1 MTKTVGVE
9 GLLLI
14 GGAEREAEHRQRFDV
29 FAPADGE
36 RIGSAARASIAD
48 VNAAVQAARA
58 GFEAW
63 SALAV
68 GQREEILL
76 RAAERVEA
84 HSDALTELLIDES
97 GSTFTKAKY
106 EVLKGV
112 ELLRTAAGE
121 ARRLYGDT
129 FPNDRAHRMSMVFRE
144 PMGIVAS
151 ISPFNAPLALFAKM
165 TVFPLAAGNAVVAKP
180 SEETPLIALAYA
192 KLILEA
198 GLPAG
203 TLNVVTGFGQDCGD
217 ALVHHRDIQAVAFTG
232 STQVGRAIGR
242 VAADHMKRVQL
253 ELGGKNP
260 LLVLRDFDVEKAAH
274 LACVG
279 AFSHAGQICMSGSR
293 IIVERP
299 IAAAFCAAL
308 KRRCEGLKLGDL
320 RDASTAY
327 GPVINARAL
336 EKIERHVRDALE
348 RGATLLTGGA
358 VERGLVYRPTVLV
371 DPPTT
376 CSVHSEETFGPLAS
390 VYVVDDVEA
399 AVALAN
405 DSEFGLSAGVLTNDL
420 RLGMSLSRR
429 IRAGSVHVGTHSF
442 WSDALAPIGGYG
454 YSGIGR
460 SGGKYSLDHFTELKW
475 VSVELGETNLPF

>member
-1 MTKTVGVE
+1 MTKTQGVE

-14 GGAEREAEHRQRFDV
+14 GGAQRESESRQRFDV
-29 FAPADGE
+29 FAPAGGQK
-36 RIGSAARASIAD
+36 IGSAARASASD
-48 VNAAVQAARA
+48 VEQAVQAARR
-58 GFEAW
+58 GFVAW

-76 RAAERVEA
+76 RAADRVQANAAE
-84 HSDALTELLIDES
+84 LTELLIDES
-97 GSTFTKAKY
+97 GSTLTKAKY

-129 FPNDRAHRMSMVFRE
+129 FPNDRPHRMSMVFRE
-144 PMGIVAS
+144 PMGIVAA

-192 KLILEA
+192 KLIMDA

-203 TLNVVTGFGQDCGD
+203 ALNVVTGFGQDCGD
-217 ALVHHRDIQAVAFTG
+217 ALVQHGDIQAVAFTG

-260 LLVLRDFDVEKAAH
+260 LLVLKDYEVEKAAH

-299 IAAAFCAAL
+299 IADAFCAAL
-308 KRRCEGLKLGDL
+308 KRRCEELSLADL
-320 RDASTAY
+320 RDAKTAY
-327 GPVINARAL
+327 GPVINQRAL
-336 EKIERHVRDALE
+336 DKIERHVRDALTQ
-348 RGATLLTGGA
+348 GATLLTGGA
-358 VERGLVYRPTVLV
+358 IERGLVYRPTVLLN
-371 DPPTT
+371 PPRT
-376 CSVHSEETFGPLAS
+376 CAVHTEETFGPLAS
-390 VYVVDDVEA
+390 VYVVEDAEA
-399 AVALAN
+399 ALALAN

-420 RLGMSLSRR
+420 RLAMNLARR
-429 IRAGSVHVGTHSF
+429 LRAGSVHLGTHSF

-475 VSVELGETNLPF
+475 VSVELGETAMPF

>member
-1 MTKTVGVE
+1 MTKTVGVQ

-14 GGAEREAEHRQRFDV
+14 DGALRESESGLRFDV
-29 FAPADGE
+29 LAPADGKQ
-36 RIGSAARASIAD
+36 IGTAARANAAD
-48 VNAAVQAARA
+48 VDLAVRAARRS
-58 GFEAW
+58 FELW
-63 SALAV
+63 SAMAV

-76 RAAERVEA
+76 RAADRVEA
-84 HSDALTELLIDES
+84 NAQALTELLIDES
-97 GSTFTKAKY
+97 GSALLKAKY

-144 PMGIVAS
+144 PIGVVAS

-165 TVFPLAAGNAVVAKP
+165 TVFALAAGNTVVAKP

-192 KLILEA
+192 KLICDA

-203 TLNVVTGFGQDCGD
+203 VLNVVTGFGQDCGD
-217 ALVHHRDIQAVAFTG
+217 ALVNHRDVQAIAFTG
-232 STQVGRAIGR
+232 STHVGRAIGR

-260 LLVLRDFDVEKAAH
+260 LLVLKDFDIEKAAH

-293 IIVERP
+293 IIVEKP
-299 IAAAFCAAL
+299 IASAFCAAL
-308 KRRCEGLKLGDL
+308 KRRCEDLSLGDL
-320 RDASTAY
+320 RDAKTAY

-336 EKIERHVRDALE
+336 EKIEWHVRDALQQ
-348 RGATLLTGGA
+348 GATLLTGGN
-358 VERGLVYRPTVLV
+358 VVRGLVYQPTVLV
-371 DPPTT
+371 DPPVA
-376 CSVHSEETFGPLAS
+376 CAVHAEETFGPLAA
-390 VYVVDDVEA
+390 VYIVDDVEA

-405 DSEFGLSAGVLTNDL
+405 DSEYGLSAGVLTNDL
-420 RLGMSLSRR
+420 RLGMTLSRR
-429 IRAGSVHVGTHSF
+429 IRAGSVHLGTHSF
-442 WSDALAPIGGYG
+442 WSDALAPIGGFRH
-454 YSGIGR
+454 SGIGR
-460 SGGKYSLDHFTELKW
+460 SGGKYSLEHFTELKW
-475 VSVELGETNLPF
+475 VSVELGETTLPF